1 MGKSKSEKYLNAI
14 DNNSF
19 KEIKKLFY
27 ILLVIFVILIPIYI
41 LLQLS
46 SNKKDNIKIENKY
59 NENKI
64 LITSIFDKNGEYY
77 VIVYDYSDKKLNT
90 IINNFRNKQN
100 KIYEVNTNEGLNK
113 RYFVYNKDDVI
124 LEKENIKL
132 KENMLL
138 KIKDGKVEEVVYDSD
153 IQTRLK

>member
-64 LITSIFDKNGEYY
+64 LITSIFDKSGEYY

>member
-14 DNNSF
+14 DNNNF

-64 LITSIFDKNGEYY
+64 FITYISDKIGEYY

-113 RYFVYNKDDVI
+113 RYFVDNKEDVV
-124 LEKENIKL
+124 LEKESIKL

>member
-1 MGKSKSEKYLNAI
+1 M
-14 DNNSF
+14 
-19 KEIKKLFY
+19 IKT
-27 ILLVIFVILIPIYI
+27 
-41 LLQLS
+41 
-46 SNKKDNIKIENKY
+46 EN
-59 NENKI
+59 
-64 LITSIFDKNGEYY
+64 
-77 VIVYDYSDKKLNT
+77 

-113 RYFVYNKDDVI
+113 RYFVDNKEDVV

>member
-1 MGKSKSEKYLNAI
+1 M
-14 DNNSF
+14 F
-19 KEIKKLFY
+19 
-27 ILLVIFVILIPIYI
+27 
-41 LLQLS
+41 Q
-46 SNKKDNIKIENKY
+46 
-59 NENKI
+59 NKI
-64 LITSIFDKNGEYY
+64 SYLHPS
-77 VIVYDYSDKKLNT
+77 VS
-90 IINNFRNKQN
+90 NKQN

-113 RYFVYNKDDVI
+113 RYFVDNKEDVV